1 MLRSTLDRVQIYI
14 TKLQTPPSCVVCG
27 SAFQTARVRL
37 CMQCGSDSFLQVLVL
52 QNPHQPVTHIQKSAR
67 EPSILLS
74 GSSRNISSNFFG
86 FKLQSSGLLF
96 WFLVPVSSETNGTRG
111 APLVLQCHH
120 NLSEKFIPEQT
131 SIYWQSNS
139 SVLHV
144 FSKGQE
150 EFQHQSESF
159 KNRTAIFHDQLASG
173 NFSLVINPLMLKDDQ
188 LSIEVAYIPESRT
201 LCQNTVHVAAP
212 FDMPNIVFN
221 TRDMMAMCAT
231 KGGFP
236 EPELSWIVMDHEG
249 HERTLEP
256 PDVQT
261 YLYKEDDGTYRVT
274 STANISGSQKVT
286 CSVYNPTSKETLSVI
301 KDVITDEGWSLPL
314 GPVLGVLVILAVII
328 GAGAVIGC
336 RKMKRRDC
344 SGQNLQELS
353 ANEPAP
359 LEDSTPDPAAV
370 GVDDVAK

>member
-1 MLRSTLDRVQIYI
+1 MAMLKKTKIPDGVQHI
-14 TKLQTPPSCVVCG
+14 TRPLATSGGHTVASQTRIV
-27 SAFQTARVRL
+27 FQQIKVH
-37 CMQCGSDSFLQVLVL
+37 SDGCWTDTKQMLTV
-52 QNPHQPVTHIQKSAR
+52 
-67 EPSILLS
+67 
-74 GSSRNISSNFFG
+74 G
-86 FKLQSSGLLF
+86 FKGFSRQFKGGLY
-96 WFLVPVSSETNGTRG
+96 ETHTSTNQPTLNTFHYQMKYKTR
-111 APLVLQCHH
+111 
-120 NLSEKFIPEQT
+120 
-131 SIYWQSNS
+131 
-139 SVLHV
+139 
-144 FSKGQE
+144 QE

-159 KNRTAIFHDQLASG
+159 KNRTAIFRDQLASG

-201 LCQNTVHVAAP
+201 LCQTTVHVAAR
-212 FDMPNIVFN
+212 FEMPNIVVN
-221 TRDMMAMCAT
+221 TIDMMAMCAT

-236 EPELSWIVMDHEG
+236 EPELSWISVDHEG

-261 YLYKEDDGTYRVT
+261 LEIYKEDDGTYRVT
-274 STANISGSQKVT
+274 STANIRGSQKVT

-314 GPVLGVLVILAVII
+314 GAVLGVPVILAVIL
-328 GAGAVIGC
+328 GAGAAIGC

-344 SGQNLQELS
+344 SGQSLQQLS

-370 GVDDVAK
+370 VVDDVAK

>member
-86 FKLQSSGLLF
+86 FKLQSS
-96 WFLVPVSSETNGTRG
+96 
-111 APLVLQCHH
+111 
-120 NLSEKFIPEQT
+120 
-131 SIYWQSNS
+131 
-139 SVLHV
+139 
-144 FSKGQE
+144 GQE

-344 SGQNLQELS
+344 SGQNRQELS

>member
-1 MLRSTLDRVQIYI
+1 M
-14 TKLQTPPSCVVCG
+14 
-27 SAFQTARVRL
+27 
-37 CMQCGSDSFLQVLVL
+37 
-52 QNPHQPVTHIQKSAR
+52 PVEVFR
-67 EPSILLS
+67 
-74 GSSRNISSNFFG
+74 GSSCHHTEDVERKAIPPFLLIYPLFSVFQQIKVHSDGCWTDTKQMLTVG
-86 FKLQSSGLLF
+86 FKGFSRQFKGLLF

-139 SVLHV
+139 IVLHI

-159 KNRTAIFHDQLASG
+159 KNRTAIFCDQLASG

-201 LCQNTVHVAAP
+201 LCQTTVHVAAR
-212 FDMPNIVFN
+212 FEMPNIVVN
-221 TRDMMAMCAT
+221 TIDMMAMCAT
-231 KGGFP
+231 EGGFP
-236 EPELSWIVMDHEG
+236 EPELSWISVDHEG

-261 YLYKEDDGTYRVT
+261 LEIYKEDDGTYRAT
-274 STANISGSQKVT
+274 STANIRGSQKVT

-314 GPVLGVLVILAVII
+314 GAVLGVPVILAVIL
-328 GAGAVIGC
+328 GAGATIGC
-336 RKMKRRDC
+336 RKRKRRDC
-344 SGQNLQELS
+344 SGQSLQQLS

-370 GVDDVAK
+370 VVDDVAK